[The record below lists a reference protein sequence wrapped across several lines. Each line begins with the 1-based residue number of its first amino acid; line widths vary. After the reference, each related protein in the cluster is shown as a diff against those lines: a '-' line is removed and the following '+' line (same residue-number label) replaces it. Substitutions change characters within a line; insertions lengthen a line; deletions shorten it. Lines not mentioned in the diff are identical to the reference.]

1 MIVTYSPSGT
11 TSGNLWWEIQTYAS
25 NYETQ
30 FILDIPLFVQ
40 AAEERIAHDVQLPL
54 FRKSQ
59 SGTLTGSNPYLQL
72 PTDFL
77 SAFELAVLDTSS
89 GTTNYLYLINKDVNF
104 IREAYP
110 VQGVLGT
117 PAYYAQFDYQTLI
130 VGPTPDAGY
139 SIELHYQ
146 YLPASITTASTS
158 WLGTN
163 FGAVLLWGSIREAY
177 VYMKG
182 EKDILDMYEG
192 RYQEGLNLLRQ
203 LGDGKLRRDAYR
215 DGQLRLPVQ

>member
-104 IREAYP
+104 I
-110 VQGVLGT
+110 
-117 PAYYAQFDYQTLI
+117 
-130 VGPTPDAGY
+130 
-139 SIELHYQ
+139 
-146 YLPASITTASTS
+146 
-158 WLGTN
+158 
-163 FGAVLLWGSIREAY
+163 
-177 VYMKG
+177 
-182 EKDILDMYEG
+182 
-192 RYQEGLNLLRQ
+192 
-203 LGDGKLRRDAYR
+203 
-215 DGQLRLPVQ
+215 